1 MKLIDI
7 FENNTGL
14 NNRSDE
20 EQLAAVK
27 QDGYVI
33 SCIKNPS
40 PEVQLAAVKTHG
52 LAIQFIKNPSPE
64 VQLAAV
70 KKWGDVIRWI
80 ENPSPEVQLA
90 AVNQNGD
97 AIQYIKNPPHEWITL
112 PSIIRNKD
120 LYDATVKKIYPNNN
134 LLIKKWIRYGDTM
147 REEL

>member
-7 FENNTGL
+7 FENKTDINDM
-14 NNRSDE
+14 SEE
-20 EQLAAVK
+20 EQLADVK
-27 QDGYVI
+27 QDGGAIEYIKNPSLEVQLAAVNQNAYAI
-33 SCIKNPS
+33 QDIKNPS
-40 PEVQLAAVKTHG
+40 PEVQLAAVNHEG
-52 LAIQFIKNPSPE
+52 WAIYY
-64 VQLAAV
+64 
-70 KKWGDVIRWI
+70 I

-97 AIQYIKNPPHEWITL
+97 AIQYIENPPHEWITL

-120 LYDATVKKIYPNNN
+120 LYDPMIKKIYPNNN